1 MCRLMFKSY
10 SKKSEVR
17 MLQLLDVLQLSISHF
32 AYVQFPSPKSLKLC
46 NFLFHTLNYI
56 HQDAVGTNIH
66 CQLFSESLLVKYSHL
81 ILKNLFE
88 QSIIQL
94 AKYVHIHA
102 SCLVQLFFCN

>member
-10 SKKSEVR
+10 SKKSEVS
-17 MLQLLDVLQLSISHF
+17 MLQLPDVLQLYVSHF
-32 AYVQFPSPKSLKLC
+32 AYVQFSSPKSSKLC
-46 NFLFHTLNYI
+46 NFLFHTSNYI
-56 HQDAVGTNIH
+56 HRDAIGTNIH
-66 CQLFSESLLVKYSHL
+66 CKLFSGSLLVKYSHL

-102 SCLVQLFFCN
+102 SCLVQLFFL